1 MGRLEPLN
9 GTWFFLFSGKV
20 YRGMMRKQ
28 RMIQGHSQESLT
40 LAGVGPGSAALLGSS
55 GCRLGL

>member
-1 MGRLEPLN
+1 
-9 GTWFFLFSGKV
+9 
-20 YRGMMRKQ
+20 MRKQ

-40 LAGVGPGSAALLGSS
+40 LAGVRRGSAAVLGSS